1 MSRVKVLKVG
11 QWVLL
16 VLITVLALSSCK
28 GGPTRGILSFMHD
41 TIDGFG
47 AFFHASI
54 VILLAGI
61 VLQFLL
67 QFVGIGGLIVDAVLF
82 VLVL

>member
-1 MSRVKVLKVG
+1 M
-11 QWVLL
+11 
-16 VLITVLALSSCK
+16 
-28 GGPTRGILSFMHD
+28 PD
-41 TIDGFG
+41 TIGFG

-54 VILLAGI
+54 VVLLAGI